1 MSSYLYDLN
10 EAKKE
15 LQEIV
20 SDLNAARARLSNL
33 IEKLPERGRGP
44 EMLVELRLSARE
56 VRNDLLKDSITILQA
71 AINMASGTDEEG
83 AGDDDQRRS

>member
-1 MSSYLYDLN
+1 MPSMVDLN

-20 SDLNAARARLSNL
+20 SDLNTTRTRLSDF
-33 IEKLPERGRGP
+33 IEKLPERGEGP

-56 VRNDLLKDSITILQA
+56 VRSDLLKDSITILQA
-71 AINMASGTDEEG
+71 AITMTSGTDDEG

>member
-1 MSSYLYDLN
+1 MSSMIDLN

-15 LQEIV
+15 LQEVV
-20 SDLNAARARLSNL
+20 SDLSTARTRLSNF
-33 IEKLPERGRGP
+33 IEKLPERGEGP